1 MTRSLRIAAL
11 AAAIA
16 LPLNACGGGSGAA
29 PPGALPKSKVT
40 TARVSL
46 QIPVGGQSSTSSA
59 KVRYPQFVSP
69 NASSVSVVVNNG
81 SPQIFDVS
89 VSSSLCS
96 TSNSMRT
103 CTLNISASSGNDTFT
118 FTIYAGANATGTVLA
133 TATQSEQL
141 SAGSTFSFTVAMNA
155 VIGTVVASTAGSQN
169 ASCGST
175 TIIPSIT
182 ELCADSVVLSVS
194 AYDPTGAPITGSAAF
209 ASPLSVSVSPA
220 DPTLSLSPTTITSPT
235 TTSTLTYS
243 GAAITASITNSIALN
258 VSLGGQLVGSVNV
271 TVFRETSNGLTIVRY
286 ALPGSTVGTPG
297 TNFPVQIVV
306 GPDNNLW
313 TVENLKNKVDRI
325 TTSGAI
331 TQFATGFG
339 GSPFPVG
346 IAKGSDGNIW
356 FNDGNCTIGRISTS
370 GTLQSSVT
378 IPPGT
383 GCSLW
388 FMTQGPDGNVWFI
401 AQGINSVGYVDSG
414 LTPHVFT
421 IPTSNAINYVLD
433 GITAGPDNAVW
444 FSESGASKIA
454 RVPTNA
460 SSGAQITEYST
471 PTPAS
476 MPLGIALGPD
486 GNLWFVEFNSDL
498 YAKITTSGVITEYS
512 GVINPAAFAN
522 PVIITAGPDG
532 NMWIPQGGGAVRF
545 STSSPTTATIPLF
558 NDTAQTD
565 DKSVVAGPDGN
576 LWFTGLG
583 SAGGGGFN
591 PTADEVAKF
600 TP

>member
-1 MTRSLRIAAL
+1 MRSVRIAAL
-11 AAAIA
+11 IAAVA
-16 LPLNACGGGSGAA
+16 LPLSGCGGSSGAV
-29 PPGALPKSKVT
+29 PSSVTPKSKVT

-69 NASSVSVVVNNG
+69 NASSVSAVVNSG

-89 VSSSLCS
+89 ASSSLCS

-103 CTLNISASSGNDTFT
+103 CTLNISAVSGSDTFT

-155 VIGTVVASTAGSQN
+155 VVGTVVAGTQGSQN
-169 ASCGST
+169 AACGST

-182 ELCADSVVLSVS
+182 ELCADTVVLSVS

-209 ASPLSVSVSPA
+209 ASPLSVSVSPT
-220 DPTLSLSPTTITSPT
+220 DPTLSVSPSSVTSPT

-243 GAAITASITNSIALN
+243 GGAITAAITSSIVLN
-258 VSLGGQLVGSVNV
+258 VSLASQLVASVSV
-271 TVFRETSNGLTIVRY
+271 TVFRESSSGLGITRY
-286 ALPGSTVGTPG
+286 ALPGSTVGTG
-297 TNFPVQIVV
+297 LTNFPEEITV

-313 TVENLKNKVDRI
+313 IVERVTNKVDRI
-325 TTSGAI
+325 TTSGTI

-339 GSPFPVG
+339 GSPNPVG
-346 IAKGSDGNIW
+346 IAKGSDGNVW

-370 GTLQSSVT
+370 GALQASVV

-383 GCSLW
+383 GC
-388 FMTQGPDGNVWFI
+388 FMTQMTQGPDGNVWFL
-401 AQGINSVGYVDSG
+401 APSLNAVGYVDSG

-421 IPTSNAINYVLD
+421 IPTGSAINYFLA

-444 FSESGASKIA
+444 FSENNTNKIG

-460 SSGAQITEYST
+460 TSGSQITEYT
-471 PTPAS
+471 IPTS
-476 MPLGIALGPD
+476 SSLPLGITLGSD
-486 GNLWFVEFNSDL
+486 GNLWFVEFNSNL
-498 YAKITTSGVITEYS
+498 YAKITTSGAITEYP
-512 GVINPAAFAN
+512 GVINPAAFSN
-522 PVIITAGPDG
+522 LVVIASGPDG
-532 NMWIPQGGGAVRF
+532 NLWIPQGGGVVRF
-545 STSSPTTATIPLF
+545 NPTSPTTAAIPLF

-565 DKSVVAGPDGN
+565 DHGVVAGPDGN
-576 LWFTGLG
+576 MWFTGDG